1 MDAYDRG
8 PYPISASSDGTYIVS
23 GHDKG
28 VVRIHR
34 VARTPS
40 NGNDS
45 DSDGSADSD
54 EGDDG
59 RDLLE
64 QKWMDDEL

>member
-1 MDAYDRG
+1 
-8 PYPISASSDGTYIVS
+8 V
-23 GHDKG
+23 K
-28 VVRIHR
+28 IHR

-45 DSDGSADSD
+45 DSDGSEDSD

-59 RDLLE
+59 KDLLE
-64 QKWMDDEL
+64 QKWMDDKL